1 MSTIAVLGAGP
12 IGAGIA
18 HTLARRAR
26 VRDVRLIDAAAT
38 VAAGKA
44 LDIRQTGPV
53 EGYDTRLSGIGDP
66 LAAVGA
72 DVIVVADTHA
82 DGEWEGDRGL
92 ALIRQLVAAGASGP
106 FVFAGPK
113 QTWLME
119 AVVRELGIAS
129 DRVVGTAA
137 VAMVTAARALAG
149 LEVNG
154 SGADVALAMCGKP
167 PALRVAWPSAT
178 IGGSLLTDRVPSH
191 RVLAISQQLKKL
203 WPPGPYAIATA
214 SAPVV
219 EGLIASTRRD
229 TPGVTVLNGE
239 FGQRGVACLLP
250 LSLGKGRVLSRI
262 VPSLSPQERTDVVN
276 SLR

>member
-1 MSTIAVLGAGP
+1 MSTIAILGAGP

-18 HTLARRAR
+18 HTVARRAR

-66 LAAVGA
+66 LASVGA
-72 DVIVVADTHA
+72 DVIVIADTHA
-82 DGEWEGDRGL
+82 DGEWEGDKGL
-92 ALIRQLVAAGASGP
+92 ALVRRLVAAGASGP
-106 FVFAGPK
+106 FVFAGTR

-119 AVVRELGIAS
+119 AVVRELGVPA

-137 VAMVTAARALAG
+137 AAMVTAARGLAG
-149 LEVNG
+149 LEVHG
-154 SGADVALAMCGKP
+154 SGVDVALTMSGKP
-167 PALRVAWPSAT
+167 PGLTVAWSSAT

-203 WPPGPYAIATA
+203 WPPQPYAIATA
-214 SAPVV
+214 TAPVV
-219 EGLIASTRRD
+219 EGLIAGTRRD
-229 TPGVTVLNGE
+229 TSGVTILNGE

-250 LSLGKGRVLSRI
+250 LTLGHGRVLSRI

-276 SLR
+276 SL